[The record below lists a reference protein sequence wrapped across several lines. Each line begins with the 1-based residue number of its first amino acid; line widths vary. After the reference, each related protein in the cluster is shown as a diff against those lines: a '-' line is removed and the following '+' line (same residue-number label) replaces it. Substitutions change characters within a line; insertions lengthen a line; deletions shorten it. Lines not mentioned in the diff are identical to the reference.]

1 MDSAIGDLGGL
12 SAAGIFAL
20 LLVREFL
27 NFSARREDAASIPED
42 TCPEAQ
48 ERLGNVETSLEK
60 LASSTGALAKV
71 VGKTDSNGMPLIYRD
86 GALARAVDQLG
97 RNVEKLTDKVDRLQ

>member
-1 MDSAIGDLGGL
+1 MIGDLGGL

-27 NFSARREDAASIPED
+27 SFSAKREKLAPEEA
-42 TCPEAQ
+42 CPEAQ
-48 ERLGNVETSLEK
+48 EKLASIEDNLAK

-86 GALARAVDQLG
+86 GALARAVDQ
-97 RNVEKLTDKVDRLQ
+97 

>member
-1 MDSAIGDLGGL
+1 MESGIGDLGGL

-27 NFSARREDAASIPED
+27 NFSAKRDAAAATPDEA
-42 TCPEAQ
+42 CPEAQ
-48 ERLGNVETSLEK
+48 ERLTNVESSLEK
-60 LASSTGALAKV
+60 LASSTGSLAKI

-97 RNVEKLTDKVDRLQ
+97 KNVDKLTDKVDRLR